1 MSAKWEWP
9 LMFKSSHEAVRA
21 ENYLLRDALK
31 EANAE
36 LRKHRI
42 LIAGLRDGNK
52 DTADKLQRIFAK

>member
-1 MSAKWEWP
+1 M
-9 LMFKSSHEAVRA
+9 LKSTHNAVAA

-42 LIAGLRDGNK
+42 LIAGLRNAHS
-52 DTADKLQRIFAK
+52 DTIDKVMKAFQK